1 MRGFRCC
8 LVAGAV
14 IMLSASSAW
23 AAPEDIANDI
33 SNNIMSPFCPGVT
46 LHDCPSDTATAL
58 RERIKQMIVDGK
70 TREQVMEILVA
81 EFGDTIRATPPPG
94 GSGLIAWVMPAVA
107 VVGAAAVAFK
117 LTRRWSSSSPGPAGV
132 PISASERSRL
142 DRELDQL
149 RGSL

>member
-8 LVAGAV
+8 LAAGAL
-14 IMLSASSAW
+14 IMLSALPAW

-70 TREQVMEILVA
+70 TREQVMDILVA

-94 GSGLIAWVMPAVA
+94 GSGLVAWLVPALA
-107 VVGAAAVAFK
+107 VLAAAAVAFK
-117 LTRRWSSSSPGPAGV
+117 LTRRWSNPSPGPAGL
-132 PISASERSRL
+132 PITASERTRL